1 MSTLLDFQFLVILNL
16 LVIALWPASGMYT
29 GTRANVLSIIM
40 IILTVIAVVLDIVF
54 LAVRLVHA

>member
-1 MSTLLDFQFLVILNL
+1 MSTLLDFQFLAILNL
-16 LVIALWPASGMYT
+16 LVIALWPVSGTYT
-29 GTRANVLSIIM
+29 GTRASLLSIIM

>member
-29 GTRANVLSIIM
+29 GTRANVLSMIM

>member
-1 MSTLLDFQFLVILNL
+1 MSSLLDFQFLAILNL
-16 LVIALWPASGMYT
+16 LVIALWPVSGTYT
-29 GTRANVLSIIM
+29 GTRASLLSIIM